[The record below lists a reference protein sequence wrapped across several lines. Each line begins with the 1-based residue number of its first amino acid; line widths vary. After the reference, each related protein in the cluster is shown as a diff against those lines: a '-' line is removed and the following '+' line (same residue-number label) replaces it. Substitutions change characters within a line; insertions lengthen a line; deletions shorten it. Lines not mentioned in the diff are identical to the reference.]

1 MTMDEQLM
9 SAIANYIIPF
19 VPYLVK
25 AGEALAEEA
34 GKKIAGDSWNGIKG
48 IWDKLRPGVDSK
60 VSLKEVVSDLASNPN
75 DDDLKGAFRSQF
87 KKLLLEDPSIAAEIE
102 KLFHVL
108 SQRQSSGK
116 TFIASGAGAVVVE
129 ENSGLINTGTITI
142 QNK

>member
-1 MTMDEQLM
+1 MDEQLM